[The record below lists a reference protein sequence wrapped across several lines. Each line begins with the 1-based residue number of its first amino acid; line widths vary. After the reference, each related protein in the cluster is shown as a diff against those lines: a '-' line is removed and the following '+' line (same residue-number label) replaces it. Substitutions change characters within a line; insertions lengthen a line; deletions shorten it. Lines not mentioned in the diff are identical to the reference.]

1 MRICSS
7 SLKKEYEDFSQLIGL
22 ASQIVFFGSIYL
34 YIKKSLSTLGA
45 HFRLIFWN
53 ESNEFSWERF
63 KFYGKKVGFVF
74 LAEMLATIALSQIIK
89 LIIPK
94 DGPQQSENE
103 KQIQESLR
111 GATAFL
117 TIISVLI
124 FAPVFEE
131 LIYRRSMLKITNFH
145 TSVLFSSALIFGMA
159 HLEVTKET
167 IFHIIPYFMG
177 GLVFGW
183 SYKKF
188 RNIWISIF
196 AHFLHNFTVLFIVLV
211 RI

>member
-1 MRICSS
+1 
-7 SLKKEYEDFSQLIGL
+7 
-22 ASQIVFFGSIYL
+22 
-34 YIKKSLSTLGA
+34 
-45 HFRLIFWN
+45 
-53 ESNEFSWERF
+53 
-63 KFYGKKVGFVF
+63 
-74 LAEMLATIALSQIIK
+74 MLATIALSQIIK

-177 GLVFGW
+177 GLVFG
-183 SYKKF
+183 
-188 RNIWISIF
+188 
-196 AHFLHNFTVLFIVLV
+196 
-211 RI
+211 